1 MQNMFIHTPI
11 TTLGS
16 FRIVYTTH
24 FPAFHLMSAKFVPC
38 IGNEY
43 FNKLDRYSLLLVFLN
58 LTTWVFLN
66 LTTWVFLN
74 LTTWVFLNLTTWV
87 FLNLTTW
94 VFLNLTT
101 WVFLNLTD
109 NFSLLFCCFNSFR
122 IITLHH
128 LQLEGGGEGGR
139 KRGREEWGGRGGG
152 GGGEGERWREEGETT
167 ELATVSCT
175 LAELILLTL
184 LLSSE
189 SLSFS
194 VRD

>member
-1 MQNMFIHTPI
+1 MTKQASVAQEWMHEAIYVQNMFIHTPI

-58 LTTWVFLN
+58 LTDNLVFPN
-66 LTTWVFLN
+66 PN
-74 LTTWVFLNLTTWV
+74 P
-87 FLNLTTW
+87 
-94 VFLNLTT
+94 
-101 WVFLNLTD
+101 

-128 LQLEGGGEGGR
+128 LQLTEKEGGEGGR
-139 KRGREEWGGRGGG
+139 KRRREEWGGGGGREMEGGG
-152 GGGEGERWREEGETT
+152 G
-167 ELATVSCT
+167 
-175 LAELILLTL
+175 
-184 LLSSE
+184 
-189 SLSFS
+189 
-194 VRD
+194 DN

>member
-1 MQNMFIHTPI
+1 M
-11 TTLGS
+11 
-16 FRIVYTTH
+16 
-24 FPAFHLMSAKFVPC
+24 PC

-58 LTTWVFLN
+58 LT
-66 LTTWVFLN
+66 
-74 LTTWVFLNLTTWV
+74 
-87 FLNLTTW
+87 
-94 VFLNLTT
+94 
-101 WVFLNLTD
+101 D

-122 IITLHH
+122 IITAK
-128 LQLEGGGEGGR
+128 EGGR
-139 KRGREEWGGRGGG
+139 EGGREEERN
-152 GGGEGERWREEGETT
+152 GGEGERWREEGETT

-175 LAELILLTL
+175 LAELIFLTL

>member
-1 MQNMFIHTPI
+1 MFIHTPI

-74 LTTWVFLNLTTWV
+74 LTTWVFLNLT
-87 FLNLTTW
+87 
-94 VFLNLTT
+94 
-101 WVFLNLTD
+101 D

-152 GGGEGERWREEGETT
+152 GGGREGR
-167 ELATVSCT
+167 VSN
-175 LAELILLTL
+175 LFQ
-184 LLSSE
+184 S
-189 SLSFS
+189 
-194 VRD
+194 